1 MNKLTSRE
9 DYDLLFKDRN
19 IYQYTNNMIYE
30 FYIRSGDKYQVV
42 FDEGKDKIILSDI
55 VLYYTDN
62 SKKTLQDIIYNI
74 YPSIYEEFS
83 SDSKFD
89 MDNILLNQIKPYF
102 IDDKYTFVNTI
113 YKDLKIG
120 EYITFTKEM
129 MLDLIEKTERSF
141 NVTPKFEKPTPIIKK
156 QQFVDIKNLNLSLPT
171 KELVSYI
178 NTLKKYNNDYLKIE
192 YGLKPKD
199 KNKDEDNFKNTIYTS
214 IKLEDILFV
223 YDKRKDGASF
233 KEITDELN
241 TYRFDKFNIDC
252 NIDDLNEDYDID
264 DKDKK
269 KLVNLKNKINNIYYD
284 YKLIE
289 EIYYNNEDDIYQTNI
304 KKINKYLNDINQI
317 FMTKIKKKL
326 IYYSLIISHR
336 TVRNYEKIAK
346 YYIND
351 KKYVQ
356 LI

>member
-1 MNKLTSRE
+1 MNKLYNRE

-19 IYQYTNNMIYE
+19 IYQYTNNMIHE
-30 FYIRSGDKYQVV
+30 FYIRSGDEYQVV
-42 FDEGKDKIILSDI
+42 FDESKDKITLSDI
-55 VLYYTDN
+55 VLYDTDT

-74 YPSIYEEFS
+74 YPSIYKEFS

-89 MDNILLNQIKPYF
+89 MDYILLSQFKEYVK
-102 IDDKYTFVNTI
+102 DDKYTFVNTI
-113 YKDLKIG
+113 YKDLKMG
-120 EYITFTKEM
+120 KYIPFTKEM
-129 MLDLIEKTERSF
+129 MEDLIEKTERSF

-178 NTLKKYNNDYLKIE
+178 NTLKKYNNDYLKAE
-192 YGLKPKD
+192 YESKPKD
-199 KNKDEDNFKNTIYTS
+199 KNKDNFKNTIYTS

-223 YDKRKDGASF
+223 YDRRKEDGASF
-233 KEITDELN
+233 NEITNKLN
-241 TYRFDKFNIDC
+241 AYRFDKFNIDC
-252 NIDDLNEDYDID
+252 NIDDLNENYDID

-269 KLVNLKNKINNIYYD
+269 KLVNLKNKINNIYCD

-289 EIYYNNEDDIYQTNI
+289 EIYYNNEDDIYQTKI
-304 KKINKYLNDINQI
+304 KEINKYLNDINQI
-317 FMTKIKKKL
+317 FMVKIKKKL
-326 IYYSLIISHR
+326 IDYSLIISPR

-351 KKYVQ
+351 KKYIE
-356 LI
+356 LL